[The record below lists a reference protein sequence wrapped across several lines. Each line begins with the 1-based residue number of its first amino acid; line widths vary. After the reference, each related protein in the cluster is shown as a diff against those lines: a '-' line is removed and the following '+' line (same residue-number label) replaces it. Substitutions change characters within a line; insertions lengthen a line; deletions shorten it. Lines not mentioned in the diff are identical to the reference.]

1 MKVQHGPTT
10 VSSDAVQIHVWA
22 GAVSRA
28 VVGMLTFFSP
38 SVQLS
43 GVQLVGTGLSGY
55 GCQDLTLNLRLS
67 GLLPVC
73 PSFARCC
80 LSVASDLFL

>member
-28 VVGMLTFFSP
+28 VVGILTFFSP

-73 PSFARCC
+73 P
-80 LSVASDLFL
+80 